1 MTSRKTSTPGRDN
14 GDKYSVL
21 LPTYNERENLPLI
34 VWLLVKYF
42 GESGY
47 KYEIIV
53 IDDGSP
59 DGTLEIAQQL
69 QGIYGEDKIVSAGTA
84 YIHGMKHATGN
95 FIIIMDADLSHH
107 PKFIPE
113 FIEKQ
118 REGDYDLVSG
128 TRYRGN
134 GGVYGWDL
142 RRKLISRGANFL
154 TQVLL
159 RPGASDLTGSFRLY
173 KKEVLESLVERC
185 VSKGYVFQMEMIVRA
200 RQLNYTVGEVPIS
213 FVDRVY
219 GESKL
224 GGNEIVSFAKGLL
237 TLFATT

>member
-1 MTSRKTSTPGRDN
+1 MAAPLPRV
-14 GDKYSVL
+14 SVL
-21 LPTYNERENLPLI
+21 LPTYNERDNLPLV
-34 VWLLVKYF
+34 VWLLARTF
-42 GESGY
+42 SDSGID
-47 KYEIIV
+47 YEIII

-59 DGTLEIAQQL
+59 DGTQEVAQQL
-69 QGIYGEDKIVSAGTA
+69 EKIYGSDKILLRPRARKLGTA
-84 YIHGMKHATGN
+84 YIHGMKYATGN
-95 FIIIMDADLSHH
+95 FIVIMDADLSHH
-107 PKFIPE
+107 VRL
-113 FIEKQ
+113 KQ
-118 REGDYDLVSG
+118 KEGNFDIVSG
-128 TRYRGN
+128 TRYKGN

-142 RRKLISRGANFL
+142 KRKLISRGANFL

-173 KKEVLESLVERC
+173 RKEVLQKLMEKC

-200 RQLNYTVGEVPIS
+200 RQLGYTIGEVPIS

-224 GGNEIVSFAKGLL
+224 GGNEIVSFLKGLL

>member
-1 MTSRKTSTPGRDN
+1 MAPRGPERL
-14 GDKYSVL
+14 SVL
-21 LPTYNERENLPLI
+21 LPTYNERDNLPLV
-34 VWLLVKYF
+34 VWLLARTL
-42 GESGY
+42 GDSGIDF
-47 KYEIIV
+47 EIII

-59 DGTLEIAQQL
+59 DGTQEVAQQL
-69 QGIYGEDKIVSAGTA
+69 EKIYGSDKIVSWELFLFASGTA
-84 YIHGMKHATGN
+84 YIHGMKYATGN
-95 FIIIMDADLSHH
+95 FIVIMDADLSHH
-107 PKFIPE
+107 VRLHFMYSL
-113 FIEKQ
+113 KQ
-118 REGDYDLVSG
+118 KEGNFDIVSG
-128 TRYRGN
+128 TRYKGN

-142 RRKLISRGANFL
+142 KRKLISRGANFL

-173 KKEVLESLVERC
+173 RKEVLQKLMEKC

-200 RQLNYTVGEVPIS
+200 RQLGFSIGEVPIS

-224 GGNEIVSFAKGLL
+224 GGNEIVSFLKGLL